1 MDQQRFDSKSTTTED
16 FAALSKDSS
25 LCQPI
30 RPRDTSGHVTAYLI
44 LAHSTETL
52 EGARL
57 LVEQIY
63 DPRDLFLIHVD
74 AKLNGTRLWE
84 TVRGMKVCENI
95 EFVPHNE
102 RVDVRWGKMVSF
114 ELVSFSIRVE
124 DLPFA
129 HYPSFDPPGRI

>member
-1 MDQQRFDSKSTTTED
+1 MDQQRFDSKTTTTED
-16 FAALSKDSS
+16 LAALSKDSS

-95 EFVPHNE
+95 DFVPHNE

-114 ELVSFSIRVE
+114 ELVSCPIRVE

-129 HYPSFDPPGRI
+129 HNFF